1 MRAKVK
7 PKPAKSGGFCGFM
20 NSPFDTFDIRRL
32 AETRF
37 SPNESALIGLRFSE
51 ASFVTAAW
59 LITALGLGTLEGD
72 QR

>member
-1 MRAKVK
+1 VCKGETKTSQIWRFLWV
-7 PKPAKSGGFCGFM
+7 M

-32 AETRF
+32 AETKF

-51 ASFVTAAW
+51 ASLVTAAW
-59 LITALGLGTLEGD
+59 LITAPGPGTLEGD

>member
-1 MRAKVK
+1 
-7 PKPAKSGGFCGFM
+7 M
-20 NSPFDTFDIRRL
+20 NFPFDTFDIRRL

-59 LITALGLGTLEGD
+59 LITAPGLGTLEGD